1 MDLTGRHS
9 ATQGAKVNPHH
20 QVADVSF
27 RNRNLL
33 YQAKNNEDASN
44 KVPDGSQEEEI
55 LMA

>member
-9 ATQGAKVNPHH
+9 ATQGARVNPHH